1 MNRKDVTST
10 DPGSTRGAV
19 AAGHPLTAEAGA
31 RALAEGGN
39 AVDACVAAAFAAA
52 VTESPLAGP
61 GSGGFMLIH
70 RASDGSTRLA
80 DFFVAGPGLGGRDR
94 SRAGAMQEVGVS
106 FGAGTTTQMFLI
118 GPASCAVPGTV
129 AGLEAAHRRY
139 GRLPWRELLAPGIEL
154 ARDGVELT
162 EIQAEMH
169 AILDPILRFDGEGR
183 RIYSNPDGSL
193 LCLGDRLRLTD
204 LAATLEAIAERGA
217 TALYTGERARAILAT
232 VRGGGGALT
241 ADDLAAYRV
250 AWRRPVEVG
259 FGGYRVLS
267 NPPPSSGGVLIAYGL
282 ALLQRIGVGAAGS
295 VDALAVLVDVMRE
308 QTRAR
313 GGDFTR
319 QLHRGGLARR
329 LLGAAEQDAAV
340 QRILAAQRGRGDPA
354 PAGTTHI
361 SVLDADG
368 NAAAISMST
377 GSGSG
382 VIVPGTGIYLNN
394 MLGESDLV
402 SGQPA
407 IAGRR
412 LTSMMAPTI
421 ALDRDGAPRLVVGS
435 AGSARLRGAIMQVVV
450 NVLEHGMTVAEAIAA
465 PRLHLDE
472 PEIHCEGGHEPAIL
486 DQLAER
492 GYELKRW
499 EGRNLFFGGVAAV
512 ERAAGGSLAAAGDP
526 RRGGAGVVVSG
537 S

>member
-1 MNRKDVTST
+1 VKSIYAAPM
-10 DPGSTRGAV
+10 RGAV

-52 VTESPLAGP
+52 VTESPLTGP

-70 RASDGSTRLA
+70 RAADRSTRLA
-80 DFFVAGPGLGGRDR
+80 DFFVAGPGLGR
-94 SRAGAMQEVGVS
+94 SHQAHGEMREVGVS
-106 FGAGTTTQMFLI
+106 FGEGTTVQVFRI
-118 GPASCAVPGTV
+118 GPAACAVPGTV
-129 AGLEAAHRRY
+129 AGLEAAHARY

-162 EIQAEMH
+162 ETQASMH
-169 AILDPILRFDGEGR
+169 EILDPILRFDGEGR
-183 RIYSNPDGSL
+183 RVYSNPDGSL
-193 LCLGDRLRLTD
+193 LGVGDRLRLPD
-204 LAATLEAIAERGA
+204 LAATLEAIADRGA
-217 TALYTGERARAILAT
+217 ATLYSGERAQAILAT
-232 VRGGGGALT
+232 VQGGGGALT

-282 ALLQRIGVGAAGS
+282 ALLQRLGAAEAGS
-295 VDALAVLVDVMRE
+295 ANALALLVDVMRE

-313 GGDFTR
+313 GGAFAR
-319 QLHRGGLARR
+319 ELHRGGLARR
-329 LLGAAEQDAAV
+329 LLGEAEQQAAVRRIRAAERGARD
-340 QRILAAQRGRGDPA
+340 LAPT
-354 PAGTTHI
+354 GTTHV

-368 NAAAISMST
+368 NAAAISTST

-402 SGQPA
+402 SGRPVQP
-407 IAGRR
+407 GRR

-421 ALDRDGAPRLVVGS
+421 ALDGAGAPRLVVGS

-450 NVLEHGMTVAEAIAA
+450 NVLEHGMTVADAIAA
-465 PRLHLDE
+465 PRVHVDE
-472 PEIHCEGGHEPAIL
+472 PEIHCEGGHGPAAL
-486 DQLAER
+486 DELERR
-492 GYELKRW
+492 GYDLTRW
-499 EGRNLFFGGVAAV
+499 EERNLFFGGVAAV
-512 ERAAGGSLAAAGDP
+512 ERGADGSLAAAGDP
-526 RRGGAGVVVSG
+526 RRGGAGVVVS
-537 S
+537 SS

>member
-1 MNRKDVTST
+1 
-10 DPGSTRGAV
+10 
-19 AAGHPLTAEAGA
+19 
-31 RALAEGGN
+31 
-39 AVDACVAAAFAAA
+39 
-52 VTESPLAGP
+52 
-61 GSGGFMLIH
+61 MLIH

-80 DFFVAGPGLGGRDR
+80 DFFVAGPGLGRRTRDP
-94 SRAGAMQEVGVS
+94 AGGMQEVGVS
-106 FGAGTTTQMFLI
+106 FGEGTTTQVFLI

-129 AGLEAAHRRY
+129 AGLEAAHQRY
-139 GRLPWRELLAPGIEL
+139 GRLPWHELLAPGIEL

-162 EIQAEMH
+162 ETQAQMH
-169 AILDPILRFDGEGR
+169 AILDPILRFQDEGR
-183 RIYSNPDGSL
+183 RVYSNPDCSL
-193 LCLGDRLRLTD
+193 LGVGDRLRLTD
-204 LAATLEAIAERGA
+204 LAATLEAIADRGA
-217 TALYTGERARAILAT
+217 VALYAGERARAILAT
-232 VRGGGGALT
+232 VQEGGGLLT

-259 FGGYRVLS
+259 FSGCHVLS

-295 VDALAVLVDVMRE
+295 AGALGLLVDVMRE

-313 GGDFTR
+313 SGDFTR
-319 QLHRGGLARR
+319 ELHRGGLARR
-329 LLGAAEQDAAV
+329 LLGEAEQDAAV
-340 QRILAAQRGRGDPA
+340 QRILAAERGRRDPA

-368 NAAAISMST
+368 NAAAISTST

-382 VIVPGTGIYLNN
+382 VIVPGTGVYLNN

-402 SGQPA
+402 SGQPVP
-407 IAGRR
+407 AGQR

-421 ALDRDGAPRLVVGS
+421 ALDGSGAPRLVVGS

-465 PRLHLDE
+465 PRVHVDE
-472 PEIHCEGGHEPAIL
+472 PEIHFEGGHESLIL
-486 DQLAER
+486 EQLAQR
-492 GYELKRW
+492 GYELTRW
-499 EGRNLFFGGVAAV
+499 QERNLFFGGVAAV
-512 ERAAGGSLAAAGDP
+512 ERGADGSLAAAGDP

>member
-1 MNRKDVTST
+1 M
-10 DPGSTRGAV
+10 RGAV
-19 AAGHPLTAEAGA
+19 AAGHPLTAQAGA
-31 RALAEGGN
+31 RALAGGGN

-80 DFFVAGPGLGGRDR
+80 DFFVAGPGLGGRN
-94 SRAGAMQEVGVS
+94 SNHAGGMQEVGVS
-106 FGAGTTTQMFLI
+106 FGEGTTTQMFLI

-154 ARDGVELT
+154 ARDGFELT
-162 EIQAEMH
+162 EIQAQMH
-169 AILDPILRFDGEGR
+169 AILDPILRFESEGSR
-183 RIYSNPDGSL
+183 VYSNPDGSL
-193 LCLGDRLRLTD
+193 LGVGDRLRLTD
-204 LAATLEAIAERGA
+204 LAATLEAIADHGA
-217 TALYTGERARAILAT
+217 AALYTGERARAILAT
-232 VRGGGGALT
+232 VQGGGGALT
-241 ADDLAAYRV
+241 GDDLTAYRV

-259 FGGYRVLS
+259 FSGCHVLS

-282 ALLQRIGVGAAGS
+282 ALLERIGVGAEGS
-295 VDALAVLVDVMRE
+295 ADALGLLVDVMRE

-313 GGDFTR
+313 DGEFTR

-329 LLGAAEQDAAV
+329 LLGDAEQNAAV
-340 QRILAAQRGRGDPA
+340 QRIRAAERGRRDPA

-361 SVLDADG
+361 SVLDGDG

-402 SGQPA
+402 SGQPVLP
-407 IAGRR
+407 GRR

-421 ALDRDGAPRLVVGS
+421 ALDGSGAPRLVVGS

-450 NVLEHGMTVAEAIAA
+450 NVLEHRMTVAEAIAA
-465 PRLHLDE
+465 PRVHLDE
-472 PEIHCEGGHEPAIL
+472 PEIHCEGGQSPAVL
-486 DQLAER
+486 DELEGR
-492 GYELKRW
+492 GYELTRW
-499 EGRNLFFGGVAAV
+499 QERNLFFGGVAAV
-512 ERAAGGSLAAAGDP
+512 ERSADGSLAAAGDP

-537 S
+537 A